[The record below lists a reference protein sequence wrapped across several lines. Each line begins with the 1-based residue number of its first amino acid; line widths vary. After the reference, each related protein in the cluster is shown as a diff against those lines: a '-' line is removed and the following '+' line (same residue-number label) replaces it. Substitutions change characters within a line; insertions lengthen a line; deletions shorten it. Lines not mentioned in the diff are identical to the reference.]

1 MVNLRLVPLRHHKA
15 RVHMSNALP
24 TLSTMVRVPRL
35 DRHITR
41 SFIKAQLH
49 NSPIPIPLALITPQ
63 CPHFPIPLDDPLRR
77 VLIFPKKLDFPIDI
91 FEPKC
96 HRLLASWSNDVVQ
109 HLTVPM
115 LRLIPLLN
123 IFQPTDKVLMSAHFA
138 IADRFPRLAGQVVML
153 LGCDLLVE
161 IGGEGA
167 ESFEYGW
174 ASRTTLNDFE
184 SSDYGIEGWADVGIA
199 MAMDNT
205 FAADDGDVVVAEQLG
220 IGVLVSYEYRKA
232 EDEMRV

>member
-1 MVNLRLVPLRHHKA
+1 
-15 RVHMSNALP
+15 
-24 TLSTMVRVPRL
+24 
-35 DRHITR
+35 
-41 SFIKAQLH
+41 
-49 NSPIPIPLALITPQ
+49 
-63 CPHFPIPLDDPLRR
+63 
-77 VLIFPKKLDFPIDI
+77 
-91 FEPKC
+91 
-96 HRLLASWSNDVVQ
+96 
-109 HLTVPM
+109 
-115 LRLIPLLN
+115 
-123 IFQPTDKVLMSAHFA
+123 
-138 IADRFPRLAGQVVML
+138 ML